1 MDLKSWEKVL
11 LEWIHTFGFSK
22 SDYITLEQTDID
34 SFFAYYVQKAQV
46 EPVPVVEVA
55 LQAQPT
61 QHLSPNEASSGKVTP
76 LLAFLG
82 GKSNSLERLI
92 VKPKCFFIISLEM
105 YPEFNGRIDG
115 RGRLAGSDYL
125 YVYSLLLH
133 YKCVKQP
140 SASFHSIC
148 KKLPVL
154 AQSCI
159 CEFFQQTMNKQLTRE
174 NLSQAIADVSSAFL
188 SPGAAEVKP
197 CRATSSHSL
206 DSDGSGHCSSL
217 GEDTPDLPI
226 DFIVAISSPSPK
238 AMPPPAT
245 PKTELLEQRTREV
258 RGLQAQLEAER
269 YEKNVLEEQIL
280 ENEHLIKSLRKENKV
295 KKLQLAKLKD
305 TSENEDEDSIRK
317 YVPNEFDHLKC
328 SLLKEISQKEAVIT
342 EIRDKLQDLRME
354 NTELRSK
361 VKSSTEQLV
370 VCMDRIRD
378 LEVRQEELSLEV
390 STKSEQVISL
400 ERDKQELEQ
409 CLQVTRDEL
418 HNRREVL
425 NSSSDLLD
433 LPMSP
438 NTTPEN
444 LADSVIDKQ
453 LREKEH
459 ENLQLREEL
468 QELSKSLLVILEE
481 HGLSVSDNSS
491 QLSSSICIVKE
502 ELTKSVRLIE
512 LRDSQLLE
520 KGQLLDQALAHSA
533 KLIEQGREHAKE
545 LEEIRADYEQK
556 LASHLSSQQV
566 LQSQNDKL
574 LQSLSHANDES
585 AKADEHLR
593 QIKLQ
598 LAEKEE
604 QMTKLGSEI
613 SELREKNKTLES
625 RTNSL
630 ITERN
635 SGVLQLHQEQRRQKC
650 VRNKYTQ
657 CREQLVAQSSDIGQL
672 SSHLNA
678 SDWSETVRKVDEL
691 IAARD
696 ELQQQHEAL
705 KLDHVKTEQEAKE
718 LKERLQLGVELQQCV
733 QQSHEQQQADL
744 QEQLQVANEQMET
757 MRQRNLQFVEKIQT
771 DLNSQLD
778 SYQQEVESFLSRIT
792 AVVNGSNVC
801 VKSEYAC
808 QLSKFEQFE
817 STLVSSL
824 HQRSLEVTALRATA
838 DQLREQLETVQRQN
852 DLMLEA
858 ESQQRASKID
868 QLMRLMQSLEAS
880 AAKLRA
886 TLVQKDAEIATRNR
900 LVAELQEQLAND
912 QASALLIKQLN
923 DTIQNLEQVNEKL
936 IDDNAKL
943 QNLHMDISS
952 SLLTANGEVERLTNE
967 LSSCQARITEMTAS
981 DKLKAT
987 QLSDSDKEQQKLQ
1000 GQLNEMS
1007 AKYSELE
1014 QQVDHQRTLKS
1025 DCEKRCQE
1033 LEEMLT
1039 AKESQ
1044 FSQLNKQHEE
1054 LLEGLKAKLKDAQ
1067 YNIEQQRQAI
1077 LTDRD
1082 EIHKYRGQLADLAKA
1097 RDQTQEIS
1105 KLRGLLSEGEKDNQ
1119 EHLKTIQ
1126 DLHAKEQQ
1134 LTQKMDKLMGDHSA
1148 ELSRLQAMLMD
1159 KQAIT
1164 AQLKTQLA
1172 SATELAQERA
1182 KLLTKAEL
1190 AQVELA
1196 ASLQSEKAMSE
1207 QMRAEAEE
1215 RSAAAYE
1222 RIGKLEKLRDSQ
1234 EHKARLLS
1242 DQLAEAEQLKVSLNL
1257 EIGGL
1262 NSDIEQR
1269 KRQMADQANQLT
1281 AKQNI
1286 IAELECQ
1293 LKSEVE
1299 EHKLVKAELEQITM
1313 KLAEVQQELNST
1325 RLVHDK
1331 QHLEIGSLKSDI
1343 EQRKHQM
1350 AEQANKLK
1358 SKQNE
1363 IAELECRLKSE
1374 VEEHK
1379 QVKVELE
1386 EITVKLAEV
1395 QQELN
1400 STRLVHD
1407 TQHFELD
1414 EKTREMECERAES
1427 AERVRFYQR
1436 RIESL
1441 EGQLAEVQAASQTQ
1455 AQAHAPTD
1463 LCTTYSKADCP
1474 AVASDDELGQLRQ
1487 EMARSKLDC
1496 QILQAKYRETKEEI
1510 QRCEQK
1516 IKDQRLE
1523 MEGKLDKMK
1532 TKMRSLYTAE
1542 VTRMKEKQ
1550 ERDAANN
1557 KAEVEAL
1564 TAQNIKYEEH
1574 TRKLSNQIVRL
1585 NDKILEQQKQH
1596 AIIST
1601 KLRHLQMQ
1609 PQPVTKAPAS
1619 VPLATVN
1626 AGSLAAND
1634 DWQPFKRPTAPSSN
1648 LTMEDEEGEVFNN
1661 TYLTDLKL
1669 GRVPDITAEELN
1681 YRNSLQ
1687 PPHLKST
1694 YAAQYD
1700 LSSQDEDLKDGPHT
1714 LDDSMCALLSTTGT
1728 GTRKKSIGTHYKRP
1742 GPPTPS
1748 KNGGRLSFGSS
1759 EPPREVLR
1767 ECNDHNSNAKTPARF
1782 KFLTTRFSVGSS
1794 GLPRD
1799 EVINPWHLPQL
1810 PQRKRSSI
1818 LTRLQRRRLQRQAA
1832 DAFCTS
1838 TPRKSRSYYDRQR
1851 LIDTVFSDEDKIEE
1865 ADQQTTPHLSN
1876 GALLALTQGNTRRIS
1891 AVAAAA
1897 AATHTPKR
1905 QARLPLY
1912 LNGNGTAKI
1921 GISGERMRQRRKM
1934 CRERMARFDQVR
1946 PLDQVRLSDRISC
1959 SGRPSQLLMGKTVV
1973 LDDGRGRRR
1982 SMIGVTFKV
1991 EDSLQLQ
1998 VQQFEADNM
2007 SNWTPGNVDSEV
2019 EDCRFEQL
2027 CRQKASTAPFHVQP

>member
-1 MDLKSWEKVL
+1 MNLQSWEKVL
-11 LEWIHTFGFSK
+11 LQWIHTFGFTKSK
-22 SDYITLEQTDID
+22 YITLEQTDID
-34 SFFAYYVQKAQV
+34 SFFAYYVQKALV

-61 QHLSPNEASSGKVTP
+61 QPPNDASPGKMTP
-76 LLAFLG
+76 LQAFLG
-82 GKSNSLERLI
+82 
-92 VKPKCFFIISLEM
+92 EM
-105 YPEFNGRIDG
+105 YPEFNGHIDSQ
-115 RGRLAGSDYL
+115 GRLAGSDYL

-154 AQSCI
+154 TQSCI

-174 NLSQAIADVSSAFL
+174 NLSQAIAEVRSVFL
-188 SPGAAEVKP
+188 APGAAEIKQ
-197 CRATSSHSL
+197 CRATSSQSL

-217 GEDTPDLPI
+217 GEDTPDLPS
-226 DFIVAISSPSPK
+226 DFIGPISSPSPK

-305 TSENEDEDSIRK
+305 SSENEDEDSIGK

-328 SLLKEISQKEAVIT
+328 SLLKEISQKEAIIT
-342 EIRDKLQDLRME
+342 ETRDKLQDLRIE

-361 VKSSTEQLV
+361 LKSSSEQMV

-378 LEVRQEELSLEV
+378 LEVRQEELSQTL
-390 STKSEQVISL
+390 STKAEQVICL

-425 NSSSDLLD
+425 NASSDLLD
-433 LPMSP
+433 LPLSP

-468 QELSKSLLVILEE
+468 QELSKSLLVILED
-481 HGLSVSDNSS
+481 HGLAVSSVADHST
-491 QLSSSICIVKE
+491 QLSSTICVIKE
-502 ELTKSVRLIE
+502 ELIKSEHLIE

-520 KGQLLDQALAHSA
+520 KSQLLDQALAQCA
-533 KLIEQGREHAKE
+533 KLVEEGREQAKE
-545 LEEIRADYEQK
+545 LEKINAQYEQK
-556 LASHLSSQQV
+556 LASHLSSQQA

-593 QIKLQ
+593 QIKVQ

-604 QMTKLGSEI
+604 EMVQLGTKI
-613 SELREKNKTLES
+613 SELHEKNKILES

-635 SGVLQLHQEQRRQKC
+635 SGVLQLHQEQRRQEY

-657 CREQLVAQSSDIGQL
+657 CRDQLVAQSSDMGLL

-678 SDWSETVRKVDEL
+678 SDWNDTVRRIDEL
-691 IAARD
+691 IVARE
-696 ELQQQHEAL
+696 ELKQQHEAL
-705 KLDHVKTEQEAKE
+705 KLDHVKSEQEVSE
-718 LKERLQLGVELQQCV
+718 LKERLQLGVELQQCM
-733 QQSHEQQQADL
+733 QQSHKQQMTDLQQQLQAANDL
-744 QEQLQVANEQMET
+744 MEA
-757 MRQRNLQFVEKIQT
+757 MQQRNMQFVEQIQT
-771 DLNSQLD
+771 DLNNQLH
-778 SYQQEVESFLSRIT
+778 SSQQEVENFLSRVT
-792 AVVNGSNVC
+792 AVVNDGKAS
-801 VKSEYAC
+801 VKSEYNC

-817 STLVSSL
+817 STLVSSI
-824 HQRSLEVTALRATA
+824 HQRSLEVKALQATV
-838 DQLREQLETVQRQN
+838 DQLREELDTVQRQN
-852 DLMLEA
+852 ESLLEA
-858 ESQQRASKID
+858 ENQQRTSRID
-868 QLMRLMQSLEAS
+868 QLMRLMHSLEAS
-880 AAKLRA
+880 ATKLRV
-886 TLVQKDAEIATRNR
+886 TLVHKDAEIASKNQH
-900 LVAELQEQLAND
+900 VAELQEKLASD
-912 QASALLIKQLN
+912 QASSLLIKQLN

-943 QNLHMDISS
+943 QNLHMDVNS
-952 SLLTANGEVERLTNE
+952 SLLTVNAEVERLTNE
-967 LSSCQARITEMTAS
+967 LSQCRESLVEMTAS
-981 DKLKAT
+981 DNLKAT
-987 QLSDSDKEQQKLQ
+987 QLAESDQERQKLQ

-1014 QQVDHQRTLKS
+1014 QHVDLLRSLKS
-1025 DCEKRCQE
+1025 ECEKRCQE
-1033 LEEMLT
+1033 LEEKLA

-1044 FSQLNKQHEE
+1044 FSQLNMQHEE
-1054 LLEGLKAKLKDAQ
+1054 QLEGFKAKLKDAQ
-1067 YNIEQQRQAI
+1067 FNIEQQRQAI
-1077 LTDRD
+1077 LTDRE
-1082 EIHKYRGQLADLAKA
+1082 EIYKYRAQLADLGKA
-1097 RDQTQEIS
+1097 RDQTQEEIAR
-1105 KLRGLLSEGEKDNQ
+1105 LRGLLSDEEKDNQ
-1119 EHLKTIQ
+1119 ELLKTIK
-1126 DLHAKEQQ
+1126 DLEGKELQ
-1134 LTQKMDKLMGDHSA
+1134 LAQKVDKLMGEHSA

-1172 SATELAQERA
+1172 SATELAQTRA
-1182 KLLTKAEL
+1182 KQLTQAEL

-1196 ASLQSEKAMSE
+1196 ASLQREKAMSE
-1207 QMRAEAEE
+1207 QLRAEAEE
-1215 RSAAAYE
+1215 KSSAAYE
-1222 RIGKLEKLRDSQ
+1222 RIGKLEKLRDIQ
-1234 EHKARLLS
+1234 EHKVRQLN

-1269 KRQMADQANQLT
+1269 KRQMAEQANQLS
-1281 AKQNI
+1281 AKQI
-1286 IAELECQ
+1286 EIAELECQ
-1293 LKSEVE
+1293 LKSEAE
-1299 EHKLVKAELEQITM
+1299 EHKLVKVELEQ
-1313 KLAEVQQELNST
+1313 
-1325 RLVHDK
+1325 
-1331 QHLEIGSLKSDI
+1331 
-1343 EQRKHQM
+1343 
-1350 AEQANKLK
+1350 
-1358 SKQNE
+1358 
-1363 IAELECRLKSE
+1363 
-1374 VEEHK
+1374 
-1379 QVKVELE
+1379 
-1386 EITVKLAEV
+1386 ITVKLAEV

-1407 TQHFELD
+1407 TQHYELD
-1414 EKTREMECERAES
+1414 EKTREIELERAES

-1436 RIESL
+1436 RIDSL
-1441 EGQLAEVQAASQTQ
+1441 EGQLAEVQAANQTQ
-1455 AQAHAPTD
+1455 AQTPTD

-1474 AVASDDELGQLRQ
+1474 AAASDDELVQLRQ

-1532 TKMRSLYTAE
+1532 TKM
-1542 VTRMKEKQ
+1542 
-1550 ERDAANN
+1550 
-1557 KAEVEAL
+1557 
-1564 TAQNIKYEEH
+1564 
-1574 TRKLSNQIVRL
+1574 
-1585 NDKILEQQKQH
+1585 
-1596 AIIST
+1596 
-1601 KLRHLQMQ
+1601 
-1609 PQPVTKAPAS
+1609 
-1619 VPLATVN
+1619 
-1626 AGSLAAND
+1626 
-1634 DWQPFKRPTAPSSN
+1634 
-1648 LTMEDEEGEVFNN
+1648 
-1661 TYLTDLKL
+1661 
-1669 GRVPDITAEELN
+1669 
-1681 YRNSLQ
+1681 
-1687 PPHLKST
+1687 
-1694 YAAQYD
+1694 
-1700 LSSQDEDLKDGPHT
+1700 DGPHS
-1714 LDDSMCALLSTTGT
+1714 LDDSMCALLSSTGT

-1767 ECNDHNSNAKTPARF
+1767 ECNDHNSNSKTPARF

-1799 EVINPWHLPQL
+1799 EL

-1851 LIDTVFSDEDKIEE
+1851 LIDNVFSDEEQTE
-1865 ADQQTTPHLSN
+1865 AADQQTTPHLSN

-1891 AVAAAA
+1891 
-1897 AATHTPKR
+1897 ATHTPKR

-1934 CRERMARFDQVR
+1934 CRERMARFDQDR
-1946 PLDQVRLSDRISC
+1946 PLDQIRLSDRLSC
-1959 SGRPSQLLMGKTVV
+1959 SGRPSQLLMGNTVV
-1973 LDDGRGRRR
+1973 LDDGRGRR

-1991 EDSLQLQ
+1991 EDSLRLA

-2007 SNWTPGNVDSEV
+2007 SNWAPNNENSDVQ
-2019 EDCRFEQL
+2019 DCRFEQL
-2027 CRQKASTAPFHVQP
+2027 CKQKTSTAPFHVQPAGVEDLQSVRCRTLIRTLTSDEWQRVVLVVSGLSVVAALFSLLVRTWV

>member
-1 MDLKSWEKVL
+1 MNLQSWEKVL
-11 LEWIHTFGFSK
+11 LQWVSTGMRIVQCSRCKYVTKYIFPLQIHTFGFTKSK
-22 SDYITLEQTDID
+22 YITLEQTDID
-34 SFFAYYVQKAQV
+34 SFFAYYVQKALV

-61 QHLSPNEASSGKVTP
+61 QPPNDASPGKLTP
-76 LLAFLG
+76 LQAFLG
-82 GKSNSLERLI
+82 
-92 VKPKCFFIISLEM
+92 EM
-105 YPEFNGRIDG
+105 YPEFNGHIDSQ
-115 RGRLAGSDYL
+115 GRLAGSDYL

-154 AQSCI
+154 TQSCI

-174 NLSQAIADVSSAFL
+174 NLSQAIAEVRSVFL
-188 SPGAAEVKP
+188 APGAAEIKQ
-197 CRATSSHSL
+197 CRATSSQSL

-217 GEDTPDLPI
+217 GEDTPDLPS
-226 DFIVAISSPSPK
+226 DFIGPISSPSPK

-305 TSENEDEDSIRK
+305 SSENEDEDSIGK

-328 SLLKEISQKEAVIT
+328 SLLKEISQKEAIIT
-342 EIRDKLQDLRME
+342 ETRDKLQDLRIE

-361 VKSSTEQLV
+361 LKSSSEQMV

-378 LEVRQEELSLEV
+378 LEVRQEELSQTL
-390 STKSEQVISL
+390 STKAEQVICL

-425 NSSSDLLD
+425 NASSDLLD
-433 LPMSP
+433 LPLSP

-468 QELSKSLLVILEE
+468 QELSKSLLVILED
-481 HGLSVSDNSS
+481 HGLAVSSVADHST
-491 QLSSSICIVKE
+491 QLSSTICVIKE
-502 ELTKSVRLIE
+502 ELIKSEHRIE

-520 KGQLLDQALAHSA
+520 KSQLLDQALAQCA
-533 KLIEQGREHAKE
+533 KLLEEGREHAKE
-545 LEEIRADYEQK
+545 LEKINAQYEQK
-556 LASHLSSQQV
+556 LASHLSSQQA

-593 QIKLQ
+593 QIKVQ

-604 QMTKLGSEI
+604 EMVQLGTKI
-613 SELREKNKTLES
+613 SELHEKNKILES

-635 SGVLQLHQEQRRQKC
+635 SGVLQLHQEQRRQEY

-657 CREQLVAQSSDIGQL
+657 CRDQLVAQCSDMGLL

-678 SDWSETVRKVDEL
+678 SDWNDTVRRIDEL
-691 IAARD
+691 IAARE
-696 ELQQQHEAL
+696 ELKQQHEAL
-705 KLDHVKTEQEAKE
+705 KLDHVKSEQEVSE
-718 LKERLQLGVELQQCV
+718 LKERLQLGVELQQCM
-733 QQSHEQQQADL
+733 QQSHKQQMTDLQQQLQAANDL
-744 QEQLQVANEQMET
+744 MEA
-757 MRQRNLQFVEKIQT
+757 MRQRNMQFVEQIQT
-771 DLNSQLD
+771 DLNNQLH
-778 SYQQEVESFLSRIT
+778 SSQQEVENFLSRVT
-792 AVVNGSNVC
+792 AVVNDGKAS
-801 VKSEYAC
+801 VKSEYNC

-817 STLVSSL
+817 STLVSSI
-824 HQRSLEVTALRATA
+824 HQRSLEVKALQATV
-838 DQLREQLETVQRQN
+838 DQLREQLDTVQRQN
-852 DLMLEA
+852 ESLLEA
-858 ESQQRASKID
+858 ENQQRTSRID
-868 QLMRLMQSLEAS
+868 QLMRLMHSLEAS
-880 AAKLRA
+880 ATKLRV
-886 TLVQKDAEIATRNR
+886 TLVHKDAEIASKNQH
-900 LVAELQEQLAND
+900 VAELQEKLASD
-912 QASALLIKQLN
+912 QASSLLIKQLN

-943 QNLHMDISS
+943 QNLHMDVNS
-952 SLLTANGEVERLTNE
+952 SLLTVNAEVERLTNE
-967 LSSCQARITEMTAS
+967 LSRCRESLAEMTAS
-981 DKLKAT
+981 DNLKAT
-987 QLSDSDKEQQKLQ
+987 QLAESDQERQKLQ

-1014 QQVDHQRTLKS
+1014 QHVGLLRSLKS
-1025 DCEKRCQE
+1025 ECEKRCQE
-1033 LEEMLT
+1033 LEEKLA

-1044 FSQLNKQHEE
+1044 FSQLNMQHEE
-1054 LLEGLKAKLKDAQ
+1054 QLEGFKAKLKDAQ
-1067 YNIEQQRQAI
+1067 FNIEQQRQAI
-1077 LTDRD
+1077 LTDRE
-1082 EIHKYRGQLADLAKA
+1082 EIYKYRAQLADLGKA
-1097 RDQTQEIS
+1097 RDQTQEEIAR
-1105 KLRGLLSEGEKDNQ
+1105 LRGLLSDEEKDNQ
-1119 EHLKTIQ
+1119 ELLKTIK
-1126 DLHAKEQQ
+1126 DLEGKELQ
-1134 LTQKMDKLMGDHSA
+1134 LAQKVDKLMGDHSA

-1172 SATELAQERA
+1172 SATELAQTRA
-1182 KLLTKAEL
+1182 KQLTQAEL

-1196 ASLQSEKAMSE
+1196 ASLQREKAMSE
-1207 QMRAEAEE
+1207 QLRAEAEE
-1215 RSAAAYE
+1215 KSSAAYE
-1222 RIGKLEKLRDSQ
+1222 RIGKLEKLRDIQ
-1234 EHKARLLS
+1234 EHKVRQLN

-1269 KRQMADQANQLT
+1269 KRQMAEQANQLS
-1281 AKQNI
+1281 AKQI
-1286 IAELECQ
+1286 EIAELECQ
-1293 LKSEVE
+1293 LKSEAE
-1299 EHKLVKAELEQITM
+1299 EHKLVKVELEQ
-1313 KLAEVQQELNST
+1313 
-1325 RLVHDK
+1325 
-1331 QHLEIGSLKSDI
+1331 
-1343 EQRKHQM
+1343 
-1350 AEQANKLK
+1350 
-1358 SKQNE
+1358 
-1363 IAELECRLKSE
+1363 
-1374 VEEHK
+1374 
-1379 QVKVELE
+1379 
-1386 EITVKLAEV
+1386 ITVKLAEV

-1407 TQHFELD
+1407 TQHYELD
-1414 EKTREMECERAES
+1414 EKTREIELERAES

-1436 RIESL
+1436 RIDSL
-1441 EGQLAEVQAASQTQ
+1441 EGQLAEVQAANQTQ
-1455 AQAHAPTD
+1455 AQTPTD

-1474 AVASDDELGQLRQ
+1474 AAASDDELVQLRQ

-1550 ERDAANN
+1550 ERDAASN
-1557 KAEVEAL
+1557 KAELEAL
-1564 TAQNIKYEEH
+1564 TAQNVKYEEH

-1609 PQPVTKAPAS
+1609 PQPNATKVSAAK
-1619 VPLATVN
+1619 PLVTVN
-1626 AGSLAAND
+1626 AGSSAVND
-1634 DWQPFKRPTAPSSN
+1634 DWQPFKRPNAPSSN

-1700 LSSQDEDLKDGPHT
+1700 LSSQDEDLKDGPHS
-1714 LDDSMCALLSTTGT
+1714 LDDSMCALLSSTGT

-1767 ECNDHNSNAKTPARF
+1767 ECNDHNSNSKTPARF

-1799 EVINPWHLPQL
+1799 EL

-1851 LIDTVFSDEDKIEE
+1851 LIDNVFSDEEQTE
-1865 ADQQTTPHLSN
+1865 AADQQTTPHLSN

-1891 AVAAAA
+1891 
-1897 AATHTPKR
+1897 ATHTPKR

-1934 CRERMARFDQVR
+1934 CRERMARFDQDR
-1946 PLDQVRLSDRISC
+1946 PLDQIRLSDRLSC
-1959 SGRPSQLLMGKTVV
+1959 SGRPSQLLMGNTVV
-1973 LDDGRGRRR
+1973 LDDGRGRR

-1991 EDSLQLQ
+1991 EDSLRLA

-2007 SNWTPGNVDSEV
+2007 SNWAPNNETSDVQ
-2019 EDCRFEQL
+2019 DCRFEQL
-2027 CRQKASTAPFHVQP
+2027 CKQKTSTAPFHVQP

>member
-1 MDLKSWEKVL
+1 
-11 LEWIHTFGFSK
+11 
-22 SDYITLEQTDID
+22 
-34 SFFAYYVQKAQV
+34 
-46 EPVPVVEVA
+46 
-55 LQAQPT
+55 
-61 QHLSPNEASSGKVTP
+61 
-76 LLAFLG
+76 
-82 GKSNSLERLI
+82 
-92 VKPKCFFIISLEM
+92 
-105 YPEFNGRIDG
+105 YPEFNGHIDSQ
-115 RGRLAGSDYL
+115 GRLAASDYL
-125 YVYSLLLH
+125 YAYSLLLH

-154 AQSCI
+154 TQSCI

-174 NLSQAIADVSSAFL
+174 NLSQAIADVKSVFL
-188 SPGAAEVKP
+188 GPGAAEIKQ
-197 CRATSSHSL
+197 CRAISSQSL

-226 DFIVAISSPSPK
+226 DFIGPISSPSPK

-295 KKLQLAKLKD
+295 KKLQLAKLKES
-305 TSENEDEDSIRK
+305 SENEDEDSIGK

-328 SLLKEISQKEAVIT
+328 SLLKEISQKDSLIT
-342 EIRDKLQDLRME
+342 ETRDKLQDLRIE
-354 NTELRSK
+354 NAELQSK
-361 VKSSTEQLV
+361 LKSASEKMV

-378 LEVRQEELSLEV
+378 LEVRQEELSHTL
-390 STKSEQVISL
+390 STKSEQVICL

-425 NSSSDLLD
+425 NASSDLLD
-433 LPMSP
+433 LAMSP

-468 QELSKSLLVILEE
+468 QELSKSLLAILEDHE
-481 HGLSVSDNSS
+481 LAVSSVADHSS
-491 QLSSSICIVKE
+491 QLSSTSCLIKE
-502 ELTKSVRLIE
+502 LSKSVR

-520 KGQLLDQALAHSA
+520 KSQLLDQTLAQCA
-533 KLIEQGREHAKE
+533 KLVEEGREHAKE
-545 LEEIRADYEQK
+545 LEQINAQYEQK
-556 LASHLSSQQV
+556 LASHLSSQQA
-566 LQSQNDKL
+566 LQSKNDKL

-593 QIKLQ
+593 QIKVQ
-598 LAEKEE
+598 LDEKEE
-604 QMTKLGSEI
+604 QMTQLGTQI
-613 SELREKNKTLES
+613 SELHEKNNILES

-630 ITERN
+630 LAERN
-635 SGVLQLHQEQRRQKC
+635 SGALQLHQEQRRQQC
-650 VRNKYTQ
+650 IRNKYTQ
-657 CREQLVAQSSDIGQL
+657 CRDQLVAQCSDMGLL

-678 SDWSETVRKVDEL
+678 SDWSDTVRRIDEL
-691 IAARD
+691 IAAKE
-696 ELQQQHEAL
+696 ELHQEQETL
-705 KLDHVKTEQEAKE
+705 KLHHVKIEQEATE
-718 LKERLQLGVELQQCV
+718 LKERLQLGVELQQCM
-733 QQSHEQQQADL
+733 QQSHEQQQANL
-744 QEQLQVANEQMET
+744 QQQLQAANDQLEA
-757 MRQRNLQFVEKIQT
+757 MRQRNVQFVEQIQT
-771 DLNSQLD
+771 DLNSQLH
-778 SYQQEVESFLSRIT
+778 SSQQEVESFLSRIT
-792 AVVNGSNVC
+792 AVVNDGNAS
-801 VKSEYAC
+801 VKSEYDC

-817 STLVSSL
+817 STLISSL
-824 HQRSLEVTALRATA
+824 HQRSLEVNTLQATA
-838 DQLREQLETVQRQN
+838 DQLRKQLETVQRQN
-852 DLMLEA
+852 NSMLEA
-858 ESQQRASKID
+858 ENQQRTSRID
-868 QLMRLMQSLEAS
+868 QLMRLMHSLEAS
-880 AAKLRA
+880 ATKLRA
-886 TLVQKDAEIATRNR
+886 TLVHKDAEIA
-900 LVAELQEQLAND
+900 EMQEQLASD
-912 QASALLIKQLN
+912 QTSSLLIKQLN

-943 QNLHMDISS
+943 QNLHMEVSS

-967 LSSCQARITEMTAS
+967 LSQCQASLTEITAS
-981 DKLKAT
+981 DQLKAT
-987 QLSDSDKEQQKLQ
+987 KLSESDQEKLKLQ
-1000 GQLNEMS
+1000 GQLKEMS
-1007 AKYSELE
+1007 AKYSDLE
-1014 QQVDHQRTLKS
+1014 QHVDHLRTLKS
-1025 DCEKRCQE
+1025 ECEKRCQE
-1033 LEEMLT
+1033 LENKLA

-1044 FSQLNKQHEE
+1044 FSQLDMQYEE
-1054 LLEGLKAKLKDAQ
+1054 QLEGFKAKLKDAQ
-1067 YNIEQQRQAI
+1067 FNTEQQRQAI

-1082 EIHKYRGQLADLAKA
+1082 EIYKYRAQLADLGKA
-1097 RDQTQEIS
+1097 RDQNQEEMA
-1105 KLRGLLSEGEKDNQ
+1105 KLRGLLSDEEKDNQ
-1119 EHLKTIQ
+1119 EHLKTIK
-1126 DLHAKEQQ
+1126 DLQGKEQQ
-1134 LTQKMDKLMGDHSA
+1134 LAQKMDKLIGDHSV

-1172 SATELAQERA
+1172 SATELAQARA
-1182 KLLTKAEL
+1182 KQLTQAEL
-1190 AQVELA
+1190 TQAELT
-1196 ASLQSEKAMSE
+1196 ASLQREKAMSE
-1207 QMRAEAEE
+1207 QLRDEAEE
-1215 RSAAAYE
+1215 NSSAAYE
-1222 RIGKLEKLRDSQ
+1222 RIVKLEKMRDSQ
-1234 EHKARLLS
+1234 EHKVRQLN
-1242 DQLAEAEQLKVSLNL
+1242 DQLAEADQLKVSLNL

-1269 KRQMADQANQLT
+1269 KRL
-1281 AKQNI
+1281 
-1286 IAELECQ
+1286 
-1293 LKSEVE
+1293 
-1299 EHKLVKAELEQITM
+1299 
-1313 KLAEVQQELNST
+1313 
-1325 RLVHDK
+1325 
-1331 QHLEIGSLKSDI
+1331 
-1343 EQRKHQM
+1343 M
-1350 AEQANKLK
+1350 AEQANQI
-1358 SKQNE
+1358 SIKQNM
-1363 IAELECRLKSE
+1363 IDDLESRLKSE
-1374 VEEHK
+1374 AEEH
-1379 QVKVELE
+1379 QLVKVELE
-1386 EITVKLAEV
+1386 QITVKLAEV

-1414 EKTREMECERAES
+1414 EKTREMELERAES

-1436 RIESL
+1436 RIDSL

-1455 AQAHAPTD
+1455 AQAATD

-1474 AVASDDELGQLRQ
+1474 AAASDDELVQLRQ

-1550 ERDAANN
+1550 ERDAASN
-1557 KAEVEAL
+1557 KAELEAL
-1564 TAQNIKYEEH
+1564 TAQNVKYEEH

-1601 KLRHLQMQ
+1601 NLRHLQMQ
-1609 PQPVTKAPAS
+1609 PPPNTTKVSAS
-1619 VPLATVN
+1619 KPLVTVN
-1626 AGSLAAND
+1626 AGSSAAND
-1634 DWQPFKRPTAPSSN
+1634 DWQPFKRPNAPSSN

-1700 LSSQDEDLKDGPHT
+1700 LSSQDEDLKDGPHS
-1714 LDDSMCALLSTTGT
+1714 LDDSMCALLSSTGT

-1767 ECNDHNSNAKTPARF
+1767 EYNDHSNSKTPARF

-1799 EVINPWHLPQL
+1799 EL

-1838 TPRKSRSYYDRQR
+1838 TPRKSHSYYDRQR
-1851 LIDTVFSDEDKIEE
+1851 LIDTVLSDEEQTE
-1865 ADQQTTPHLSN
+1865 AETRADQQTTPHLSN

-1891 AVAAAA
+1891 A
-1897 AATHTPKR
+1897 THTSKR

-1921 GISGERMRQRRKM
+1921 SISGERMRQRRKV
-1934 CRERMARFDQVR
+1934 CRERMARFDQDR
-1946 PLDQVRLSDRISC
+1946 PLDQIRLSDRLSC
-1959 SGRPSQLLMGKTVV
+1959 SGRPSQLLMGNTVV
-1973 LDDGRGRRR
+1973 LDDGRGRR

-1991 EDSLQLQ
+1991 DESLRLQ

-2007 SNWTPGNVDSEV
+2007 SNWTPNNENSGV

-2027 CRQKASTAPFHVQP
+2027 CKQKTSTAPFHVQP

>member
-1 MDLKSWEKVL
+1 FTKSN
-11 LEWIHTFGFSK
+11 
-22 SDYITLEQTDID
+22 YITLEQTDID
-34 SFFAYYVQKAQV
+34 SFFAYYVQKALV

-61 QHLSPNEASSGKVTP
+61 QHPSPNEPSSGKLMP
-76 LLAFLG
+76 LQAFLG
-82 GKSNSLERLI
+82 
-92 VKPKCFFIISLEM
+92 EM
-105 YPEFNGRIDG
+105 YPEFKGHIDD

-140 SASFHSIC
+140 SASFHNIC
-148 KKLPVL
+148 KTLPVL
-154 AQSCI
+154 TQSCI
-159 CEFFQQTMNKQLTRE
+159 CEFFQQTMNKQMTRE
-174 NLSQAIADVSSAFL
+174 NLSQAISDVSSVYLAQ
-188 SPGAAEVKP
+188 PGAAEINS
-197 CRATSSHSL
+197 CRPTSSQSL

-217 GEDTPDLPI
+217 GEDTSEAPI
-226 DFIVAISSPSPK
+226 DFIGPISSPSPK

-305 TSENEDEDSIRK
+305 SSENEEEDSIGK

-328 SLLKEISQKEAVIT
+328 SLLKEISQKEAIIT
-342 EIRDKLQDLRME
+342 ETRDKLQDLRIE
-354 NTELRSK
+354 NTELRNK
-361 VKSSTEQLV
+361 LKSSTEQLV

-378 LEVRQEELSLEV
+378 LEVRQEELAQTL
-390 STKSEQVISL
+390 STKANQVICL

-425 NSSSDLLD
+425 NASSDLLD

-468 QELSKSLLVILEE
+468 QELSKSLMVILEE
-481 HGLSVSDNSS
+481 HGLAVSSVTDHSS
-491 QLSSSICIVKE
+491 QLSSIIGVIKG
-502 ELTKSVRLIE
+502 ELTESVNQIK
-512 LRDSQLLE
+512 LRDSHLLE
-520 KGQLLDQALAHSA
+520 KSQLLDKTLAHCA
-533 KLIEQGREHAKE
+533 KLVEQGRGFAME
-545 LEEIRADYEQK
+545 LDKIKAHSEQK
-556 LASHLSSQQV
+556 LANHLASQQA
-566 LQSQNDKL
+566 LQSQHDKL
-574 LQSLSHANDES
+574 LQSLSHANEES

-593 QIKLQ
+593 QIKVQ
-598 LAEKEE
+598 LSEKEE
-604 QMTKLGSEI
+604 QMTQLGSEI
-613 SELREKNKTLES
+613 AELRKKNQVLES
-625 RTNSL
+625 RTNCL
-630 ITERN
+630 ISERN
-635 SGVLQLHQEQRRQKC
+635 SGVSQLHQEQRRQEY

-657 CREQLVAQSSDIGQL
+657 CRDQLVAQSSDMGQL
-672 SSHLNA
+672 LSQLNA
-678 SDWSETVRKVDEL
+678 TNWEDTIRRIDEL
-691 IAARD
+691 IAARE
-696 ELQQQHEAL
+696 ELQQQYDAL
-705 KLDHVKTEQEAKE
+705 KLDHVKTEQEARE
-718 LKERLQLGVELQQCV
+718 LRNRLQLGVELQQSK
-733 QQSHEQQQADL
+733 QQSHEQQQAIL
-744 QEQLQVANEQMET
+744 QQQLQAVNDQMEA
-757 MRQRNLQFVEKIQT
+757 MRQRNLQFVEQIQT
-771 DLNSQLD
+771 DLKSQLH
-778 SYQQEVESFLSRIT
+778 SSQKEVESFLCRIT
-792 AVVNGSNVC
+792 AAVNGGKGSI
-801 VKSEYAC
+801 KSEYDC

-824 HQRSLEVTALRATA
+824 HQRSLEVQALQATV
-838 DQLREQLETVQRQN
+838 DELREQLETVQRQN
-852 DLMLEA
+852 DSLLEA
-858 ESQQRASKID
+858 ENQQRSSRIN
-868 QLMRLMQSLEAS
+868 QLMRLMQSLEGS

-886 TLVQKDAEIATRNR
+886 TLVHKDAEIAARNR
-900 LVAELQEQLAND
+900 HVTELQEQLAND
-912 QASALLIKQLN
+912 QASSLLIKQLN
-923 DTIQNLEQVNEKL
+923 DTIHNLEQVNEKL

-943 QNLHMDISS
+943 QNMHMDVSS
-952 SLLTANGEVERLTNE
+952 SLLAVNGDVERITNE
-967 LSSCQARITEMTAS
+967 LSKCQASLTEMTAS

-987 QLSDSDKEQQKLQ
+987 QLAESDKEQQRLQ
-1000 GQLNEMS
+1000 CQLNEMS

-1014 QQVDHQRTLKS
+1014 QHVDHLRTLKS
-1025 DCEKRCQE
+1025 ECEKRCTE
-1033 LEEMLT
+1033 LEEKLA

-1044 FSQLNKQHEE
+1044 LSQLDMQHEAQ
-1054 LLEGLKAKLKDAQ
+1054 LEGFNAKLKDAQ
-1067 YNIEQQRQAI
+1067 FNIEQQRLAI

-1082 EIHKYRGQLADLAKA
+1082 EIYKYRAQLADFGKS
-1097 RDQTQEIS
+1097 RDQTQEEMA
-1105 KLRGLLSEGEKDNQ
+1105 KLRALLAEAEKDNQ
-1119 EHLKTIQ
+1119 DHLKTMK
-1126 DLHAKEQQ
+1126 DLHGKEQT
-1134 LTQKMDKLMGDHSA
+1134 LAEKMDKLMADHSA
-1148 ELSRLQAMLMD
+1148 EMSRLQAMLMD

-1164 AQLKTQLA
+1164 AQLKTQLV
-1172 SATELAQERA
+1172 SATELAQARA
-1182 KLLTKAEL
+1182 KQLTQAEL
-1190 AQVELA
+1190 AQVEIT
-1196 ASLQSEKAMSE
+1196 ASFQREKAMTE
-1207 QMRAEAEE
+1207 QLRTEAEE
-1215 RSAAAYE
+1215 KSSAAYE

-1234 EHKARLLS
+1234 EQKVRQLN

-1269 KRQMADQANQLT
+1269 KRQMAEQANQLN
-1281 AKQNI
+1281 A
-1286 IAELECQ
+1286 
-1293 LKSEVE
+1293 
-1299 EHKLVKAELEQITM
+1299 
-1313 KLAEVQQELNST
+1313 
-1325 RLVHDK
+1325 
-1331 QHLEIGSLKSDI
+1331 
-1343 EQRKHQM
+1343 
-1350 AEQANKLK
+1350 
-1358 SKQNE
+1358 KQNE

-1374 VEEHK
+1374 AEGHTQVKAELQLITFKLAKVQQELEADSEQRQRQMAEQANQLNAKQNEIAELECRLKSEAEEHK
-1379 QVKVELE
+1379 QVKVELQ
-1386 EITVKLAEV
+1386 EITAKLAEV

-1455 AQAHAPTD
+1455 EQAASD
-1463 LCTTYSKADCP
+1463 LSTTYSKADRP
-1474 AVASDDELGQLRQ
+1474 ASASEDDLVQLRQ
-1487 EMARSKLDC
+1487 AMARSQLDC

-1550 ERDAANN
+1550 ERDVASN
-1557 KAEVEAL
+1557 KAELEAL
-1564 TAQNIKYEEH
+1564 TAQNVKYEEH

-1609 PQPVTKAPAS
+1609 PQPNVTKAPAS
-1619 VPLATVN
+1619 HPLVTVN
-1626 AGSLAAND
+1626 AGSSAATD

-1700 LSSQDEDLKDGPHT
+1700 ISSQDEDLKDGPHS
-1714 LDDSMCALLSTTGT
+1714 LDDSMCALLSSTGT
-1728 GTRKKSIGTHYKRP
+1728 GTRKKSLGTHYKRP

-1767 ECNDHNSNAKTPARF
+1767 ECSDHNSNSKTPARF

-1799 EVINPWHLPQL
+1799 EL
-1810 PQRKRSSI
+1810 PQRKRSNI
-1818 LTRLQRRRLQRQAA
+1818 LTRLQRRRLQRQLA
-1832 DAFCTS
+1832 DTFCTS

-1851 LIDTVFSDEDKIEE
+1851 LIDTVFSDEEQIES

-1876 GALLALTQGNTRRIS
+1876 GALLAITQGNTRRIS
-1891 AVAAAA
+1891 AS
-1897 AATHTPKR
+1897 ATATNTPKR

-1912 LNGNGTAKI
+1912 LHGNGTAKI
-1921 GISGERMRQRRKM
+1921 GISGERLRQRRKI
-1934 CRERMARFDQVR
+1934 CRERMARFDKDR

-1959 SGRPSQLLMGKTVV
+1959 SRRPSQLLMGNTVV
-1973 LDDGRGRRR
+1973 LDDGRGRR
-1982 SMIGVTFKV
+1982 SGLTFKV
-1991 EDSLQLQ
+1991 DDSLQLQ

-2007 SNWTPGNVDSEV
+2007 SNWTPNNEFSEL

-2027 CRQKASTAPFHVQP
+2027 CRQKTSTAPFHVEP